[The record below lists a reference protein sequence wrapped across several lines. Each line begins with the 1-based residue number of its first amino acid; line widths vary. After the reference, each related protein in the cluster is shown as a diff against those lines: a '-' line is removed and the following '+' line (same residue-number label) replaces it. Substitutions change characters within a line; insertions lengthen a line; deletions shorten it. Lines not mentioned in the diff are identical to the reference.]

1 MGCSKDDLPS
11 QKLEG
16 IIVETAFFV
25 FLGASCLLK
34 PPKDWI
40 HGRCWQEL
48 SSSCLDHQNQTS
60 TARTTW
66 KGKIKPTIYLIE
78 CWKLAN
84 LKSDIDFGRGTFRKE
99 WFHQLRKSQI
109 SNHSGEQIGANRRVR
124 DKVALARGCCRYHW
138 TCWEILRPQTKHCFK
153 NLLLIGWKS
162 LFLMMMGYGTISNK
176 LVLDRGFL
184 VHING
189 MKSES
194 KFFISPTLYIY
205 FPSYGF
211 AIKGIDSKS
220 LWYST
225 DGLYRPGTSGLF
237 GKGCG
242 DPRGLTLHGDD
253 PGVLV
258 I

>member
-1 MGCSKDDLPS
+1 MLTRAFQFMPGSSKPNVHGQDNLEGYIRSNQPS
-11 QKLEG
+11 TWLSAENWPTWSLTSILGGEPFVKNGSTSWGNLKYPTIVGNKLEPTEG
-16 IIVETAFFV
+16 FE
-25 FLGASCLLK
+25 
-34 PPKDWI
+34 
-40 HGRCWQEL
+40 
-48 SSSCLDHQNQTS
+48 
-60 TARTTW
+60 
-66 KGKIKPTIYLIE
+66 IKLP
-78 CWKLAN
+78 
-84 LKSDIDFGRGTFRKE
+84 
-99 WFHQLRKSQI
+99 
-109 SNHSGEQIGANRRVR
+109 V
-124 DKVALARGCCRYHW
+124 ARGCCRYHW
-138 TCWEILRPQTKHCFK
+138 TCWEILSPK
-153 NLLLIGWKS
+153 NTVSKIYCSIGWKC

-194 KFFISPTLYIY
+194 KFFISPTLFFFLY

-225 DGLYRPGTSGLF
+225 DGLHRRGTSGPF

-242 DPRGLTLHGDD
+242 DQRGLTLHGDN